1 MNSNAARRI
10 AVVGSGIA
18 GLYAAALA
26 ANRPD
31 TAVTLITKGKLAESN
46 TWHAQ
51 GGITAVTAQGISAGD
66 SVAAHVADTLSAGAQ
81 LNDDGAVRLLCEG
94 AAQEIATLEEWGV
107 PFDRHGEGFSLGLEG
122 AHSAA
127 RILHAGGDRTGA
139 GIAEVLIRV
148 VRRLAEEGRLHILE
162 HTRVRRLLLDGGR
175 VTGVEATEVRT
186 DANAGDAA
194 PAQLAADVVILATGG
209 AGQLF
214 PATTNPATAT
224 GDGVALAW
232 DAGAVL
238 ADLEFIQFHPTLL
251 DPAATGGSPFM
262 ISEAVRGEGAVL
274 VDAAGER
281 FMPALHPVA
290 ELAPRDVVSRCIHQQ
305 LRLQE
310 ERGLVPQVFL
320 DATAVEREKGPGFLA
335 ARFPLIDAT
344 VRSLGFDWTS
354 QPLPVRPASHYW
366 MGGVQTD
373 ADGRTSMPGLFA
385 VGEVACT
392 GVHGANRLA
401 SNSLLEG
408 LVFARRAVAALDRPA
423 TAPEFRAV
431 PLDVGLPTGVPTGF
445 PGSDTRHAGS
455 GPDEGTTPCTRKQIQ
470 TLMAAAAGVV
480 RDGAALQDAAR
491 QLAQRHLPATGTAP
505 VEDAALLTLARLV
518 VAAAAARQNSIGA
531 HFRSDHPQAP
541 ADRARLAFV
550 NARTVDAAASL
561 SRPSQRILQEQP

>member
-1 MNSNAARRI
+1 MNGAPARRI

-26 ANRPD
+26 AERAD
-31 TAVTLITKGKLAESN
+31 TAVTLITKGALAESN

-51 GGITAVTAQGISAGD
+51 GGITAVTAQGIAAGD
-66 SVAAHVADTLSAGAQ
+66 SVAAHAADTLTAGAR

-94 AAQEIATLEEWGV
+94 AAQEISTLEDWGV
-107 PFDRHGEGFSLGLEG
+107 AFDRHGGTFSLGLEG

-127 RILHAGGDRTGA
+127 RILRAGGDRTGA

-148 VRRLAEEGRLHILE
+148 ARGLANAGRLEILE
-162 HTRVRRLLLDGGR
+162 HTMVRRLLTNGNC
-175 VTGVEATEVRT
+175 VTGVELMEMLAE
-186 DANAGDAA
+186 GDGAL
-194 PAQLAADVVILATGG
+194 PAQLDTDVVILATGG

-232 DAGAVL
+232 AAGAVL

-251 DPAATGGSPFM
+251 DPAATGGRPFM

-281 FMPALHPVA
+281 FMPALHPAA

-310 ERGLVPQVFL
+310 ESGLVPQVFL

-335 ARFPLIDAT
+335 SRFPLIDAT
-344 VRSLGFDWTS
+344 VRSLGFDWTR

-373 ADGRTSMPGLFA
+373 TEGRTSVPGLFA

-408 LVFARRAVAALDRPA
+408 LVFARRAVAALDRPEH
-423 TAPEFRAV
+423 TPEFDAV
-431 PLDVGLPTGVPTGF
+431 PIDA
-445 PGSDTRHAGS
+445 D
-455 GPDEGTTPCTRKQIQ
+455 GPANGTTSCTRKQIQ
-470 TLMAAAAGVV
+470 TVMAAAAGVV
-480 RDGAALQDAAR
+480 RDGEALREAAR
-491 QLAQRHLPATGTAP
+491 QLRQWHIPVTAAAPA
-505 VEDAALLTLARLV
+505 EDVTLLTLARLV

-531 HFRSDHPQAP
+531 HFRSDHSQAP
-541 ADRARLAFV
+541 VDRTRLAFV
-550 NARTVDAAASL
+550 NAHTLAAHDHY
-561 SRPSQRILQEQP
+561 PTSQRILQEQP

>member
-1 MNSNAARRI
+1 VNGRPARRI

-26 ANRPD
+26 AERAD
-31 TAVTLITKGKLAESN
+31 TAVTLITKGALAESN

-51 GGITAVTAQGISAGD
+51 GGITAVTAQGIAAGD
-66 SVAAHVADTLSAGAQ
+66 SVAAHMADTLTAGAQ
-81 LNDDGAVRLLCEG
+81 LNDDGAVRLVCEG
-94 AAQEIATLEEWGV
+94 AAREIATLEEWGV
-107 PFDRHGEGFSLGLEG
+107 AFDRHGGGFSLGLEG

-148 VRRLAEEGRLHILE
+148 VRGLAEAGRLEILE
-162 HTRVRRLLLDGGR
+162 HTMVRRLLTGGGR
-175 VTGVEATEVRT
+175 VTGVEVDVRT
-186 DANAGDAA
+186 EGDGAV
-194 PAQLAADVVILATGG
+194 PGQLAADVVILATGG

-232 DAGAVL
+232 EAGAVL

-251 DPAATGGSPFM
+251 DPAATGGRPFM
-262 ISEAVRGEGAVL
+262 ISEAVRGEGAAL

-281 FMPALHPVA
+281 FMPALHPAA

-310 ERGLVPQVFL
+310 ERGLLPQVFL
-320 DATAVEREKGPGFLA
+320 DATGVERANGPGFLA

-344 VRSLGFDWTS
+344 VRSLGFDWAS

-373 ADGRTSMPGLFA
+373 VDGRTSVPGLFA

-408 LVFARRAVAALDRPA
+408 LVFARRAVAALNM
-423 TAPEFRAV
+423 PERTPGFDAM
-431 PLDVGLPTGVPTGF
+431 PLDVGVPAGGAGVH
-445 PGSDTRHAGS
+445 RAGALR
-455 GPDEGTTPCTRKQIQ
+455 GAGTPCTRKQIQ
-470 TLMAAAAGVV
+470 TVMAAAAGVV
-480 RDGAALQDAAR
+480 RDGEALREAAR
-491 QLAQRHLPATGTAP
+491 QLAQWHLPVTGAAP
-505 VEDAALLTLARLV
+505 AEDAALLTVARLV

-531 HFRSDHPQAP
+531 HFRSDHSQAP
-541 ADRARLAFV
+541 ADRTRLAFV
-550 NARTVDAAASL
+550 NARTDAAPAYL

>member
-1 MNSNAARRI
+1 VKSNPVRRV

-26 ANRPD
+26 AERAD
-31 TAVTLITKGKLAESN
+31 TAVTLITKGALAESN

-51 GGITAVTAQGISAGD
+51 GGITAVTEQGIAAGD
-66 SVAAHVADTLSAGAQ
+66 SVAAHMADTLTAGAQ

-94 AAQEIATLEEWGV
+94 AAREIATLEEWGV
-107 PFDRHGEGFSLGLEG
+107 AFDRHGGGFSLGLEG

-148 VRRLAEEGRLHILE
+148 VRRLVETGRLEILE
-162 HTRVRRLLLDGGR
+162 HTMVRRLLKDGSR
-175 VTGVEATEVRT
+175 ITGVEVMAVRSE
-186 DANAGDAA
+186 GEAA
-194 PAQLAADVVILATGG
+194 VPAELDTDVVILATGG

-232 DAGAVL
+232 EAGAVL

-251 DPAATGGSPFM
+251 DPAATGGRPFM

-281 FMPALHPVA
+281 FMPALHPAA
-290 ELAPRDVVSRCIHQQ
+290 ELAPRDVVSRCIHHQ

-320 DATAVEREKGPGFLA
+320 DASGVEREKGPGFLA

-344 VRSLGFDWTS
+344 VRSLGFDWAS

-366 MGGVQTD
+366 MGGVRTD
-373 ADGRTSMPGLFA
+373 ADGRTSVPGLFA

-408 LVFARRAVAALDRPA
+408 LVFARRAVAALDRPEN
-423 TAPEFRAV
+423 TPVFHAV
-431 PLDVGLPTGVPTGF
+431 PLDVGVPIGEA
-445 PGSDTRHAGS
+445 GAHHAGPVLHHA
-455 GPDEGTTPCTRKQIQ
+455 GAVPAAGTTPCTRKQIQ
-470 TLMAAAAGVV
+470 TVMAAAAGVV
-480 RDGAALQDAAR
+480 RHGAALQDAAR
-491 QLAQRHLPATGTAP
+491 QLEQWHLPATGTGAA
-505 VEDAALLTLARLV
+505 EDAALLTVARLV

-531 HFRSDHPQAP
+531 HFRSDHSQAP
-541 ADRARLAFV
+541 ADQARLAFV
-550 NARTVDAAASL
+550 NARTVAAPADYF
-561 SRPSQRILQEQP
+561 PTSQRILQEQP

>member
-1 MNSNAARRI
+1 MNGKPARRI
-10 AVVGSGIA
+10 ALVGSGIA

-26 ANRPD
+26 AERAD
-31 TAVTLITKGKLAESN
+31 TAVTLITKGALAESN

-51 GGITAVTAQGISAGD
+51 GGITAVTAQGIAAGD
-66 SVAAHVADTLSAGAQ
+66 SVAAHLADTLTAGAQ

-94 AAQEIATLEEWGV
+94 AAREIATLEDWGV
-107 PFDRHGEGFSLGLEG
+107 AFDRHGGGFSLGLEG

-148 VRRLAEEGRLHILE
+148 ARRLAEAGRLEILE
-162 HTRVRRLLLDGGR
+162 HTMVRRLLMGGSR
-175 VTGVEATEVRT
+175 VTGVEVIDVRT
-186 DANAGDAA
+186 EAEGAV
-194 PAQLAADVVILATGG
+194 PAQLDADVVILATGG

-232 DAGAVL
+232 EAGAVL
-238 ADLEFIQFHPTLL
+238 ADLEFLQFHPTLL

-281 FMPALHPVA
+281 FMPALHPAA

-305 LRLQE
+305 LSLQE

-320 DATAVEREKGPGFLA
+320 DATGVERNKGSGFLA

-344 VRSLGFDWTS
+344 VRSLGFDWAS

-373 ADGRTSMPGLFA
+373 ADGRSSVPGLFA

-408 LVFARRAVAALDRPA
+408 LVFARRAVAALDRPDRTPA
-423 TAPEFRAV
+423 FAAV
-431 PLDVGLPTGVPTGF
+431 PLDVGVPTG
-445 PGSDTRHAGS
+445 PAG
-455 GPDEGTTPCTRKQIQ
+455 GAAGGHRAGTAPAAGTTPCTRHQIQ
-470 TLMAAAAGVV
+470 TVMAAAAGVV
-480 RDGAALQDAAR
+480 RNGEALQEAAR
-491 QLAQRHLPATGTAP
+491 QLAQWHLPATGAAST
-505 VEDAALLTLARLV
+505 EDAALLTVARLV
-518 VAAAAARQNSIGA
+518 VAAAAARRNSIGA
-531 HFRSDHPQAP
+531 HFRSDHRRAP
-541 ADRARLAFV
+541 AHRARLAFV
-550 NARTVDAAASL
+550 NARTVAAHNSF
-561 SRPSQRILQEQP
+561 PTSQRILQEQP

>member
-1 MNSNAARRI
+1 MNGKPARRVV
-10 AVVGSGIA
+10 VVGSGIA

-26 ANRPD
+26 AERAD
-31 TAVTLITKGKLAESN
+31 TAVTLITKGALAESN

-51 GGITAVTAQGISAGD
+51 GGITAVTAQGIAAGD
-66 SVAAHVADTLSAGAQ
+66 SVAAHVADTLTAGAQ
-81 LNDDGAVRLLCEG
+81 LNDDGAVRLVCEG
-94 AAQEIATLEEWGV
+94 AAREIATLEDWGV
-107 PFDRHGEGFSLGLEG
+107 AFDRHGGGFSLGLEG

-148 VRRLAEEGRLHILE
+148 GRRLAEAGRLEILE
-162 HTRVRRLLLDGGR
+162 HTTVRRLLTGGGR
-175 VTGVEATEVRT
+175 VTGVELLDVRT
-186 DANAGDAA
+186 EGDGAV
-194 PAQLAADVVILATGG
+194 PAQLDTDVVILATGG

-232 DAGAVL
+232 HAGAVL

-251 DPAATGGSPFM
+251 DPAATGGRPFM

-281 FMPALHPVA
+281 FMPALHPAA

-320 DATAVEREKGPGFLA
+320 DATGVEREKGPGFLA

-344 VRSLGFDWTS
+344 VRSLGFDWAS

-373 ADGRTSMPGLFA
+373 AHGRTSVPGLFA
-385 VGEVACT
+385 VGEVACS

-408 LVFARRAVAALDRPA
+408 LVFARRAVAALDRPDN
-423 TAPEFRAV
+423 TPGFDAV
-431 PLDVGLPTGVPTGF
+431 PLDVDGPADAAGVH
-445 PGSDTRHAGS
+445 RAGTV
-455 GPDEGTTPCTRKQIQ
+455 PAAGTTPGTRKQIQ
-470 TLMAAAAGVV
+470 TVMAAAAGVV
-480 RDGAALQDAAR
+480 RNGEALQEAAR
-491 QLAQRHLPATGTAP
+491 QLAQWHLPATGAAST
-505 VEDAALLTLARLV
+505 EDAALLTVARLV

-531 HFRSDHPQAP
+531 HFRSDHSQAP

-550 NARTVDAAASL
+550 NGRTVTAPDYF
-561 SRPSQRILQEQP
+561 PTSQRILQEQP

>member
-1 MNSNAARRI
+1 MNGTPARRI

-18 GLYAAALA
+18 GLYTAALA
-26 ANRPD
+26 AERAD
-31 TAVTLITKGKLAESN
+31 TAVTLITKGALAESN

-51 GGITAVTAQGISAGD
+51 GGITAVTAQGVAAGD
-66 SVAAHVADTLSAGAQ
+66 SVAAHVADTLTAGAQ

-94 AAQEIATLEEWGV
+94 AAREIAALEDWGV
-107 PFDRHGEGFSLGLEG
+107 AFDRNGGGFSLGLEG

-148 VRRLAEEGRLHILE
+148 ARRLAGAGRIEILE
-162 HTRVRRLLLDGGR
+162 HTMVRRLLTGGNR
-175 VTGVEATEVRT
+175 VTGVELTDVRT
-186 DANAGDAA
+186 EGEGAV
-194 PAQLAADVVILATGG
+194 PAQLDTDVVILATGG

-232 DAGAVL
+232 EAGAVL

-251 DPAATGGSPFM
+251 DPAATGGRPFM

-281 FMPALHPVA
+281 FMPALHPAA

-310 ERGLVPQVFL
+310 ERGLLPQVFL
-320 DATAVEREKGPGFLA
+320 DATGVERQRGSGFLA

-344 VRSLGFDWTS
+344 VRSLGFDWAS

-373 ADGRTSMPGLFA
+373 TDGRTSVPGLFA

-408 LVFARRAVAALDRPA
+408 LVFARRAVAALERPEQ
-423 TAPEFRAV
+423 APEFDAV
-431 PLDVGLPTGVPTGF
+431 PLDVGIQDGGAAVQ
-445 PGSDTRHAGS
+445 HAGS
-455 GPDEGTTPCTRKQIQ
+455 VPDAGTIPCTRKQIQ
-470 TLMAAAAGVV
+470 TVMAAAAGVV
-480 RDGAALQDAAR
+480 RHGAELQDAAR
-491 QLAQRHLPATGTAP
+491 QLAQWHTPGTGAASA
-505 VEDAALLTLARLV
+505 EDAALLTLARLV

-531 HFRSDHPQAP
+531 HFRSDRSQAP
-541 ADRARLAFV
+541 ADRTRLAFV
-550 NARTVDAAASL
+550 NARAVAAHDYL

>member
-1 MNSNAARRI
+1 MNSKASRRI

-26 ANRPD
+26 ANRAD
-31 TAVTLITKGKLAESN
+31 TAVTLITKGSLAESN

-51 GGITAVTAQGISAGD
+51 GGITAVTAQGMAAGD
-66 SVAAHVADTLSAGAQ
+66 SVAAHVADTLSAGAE
-81 LNDDGAVRLLCEG
+81 LNDDGTVRLLCEG

-122 AHSAA
+122 AHSSA

-148 VRRLAEEGRLHILE
+148 VCRLAEAGRLHILE
-162 HTRVRRLLLDGGR
+162 HTRVRRLLLDRGR
-175 VTGVEATEVRT
+175 VAGVEAMEVRT
-186 DANAGDAA
+186 EANAGDAA
-194 PAQLAADVVILATGG
+194 PTQLAADVVILATGG

-281 FMPALHPVA
+281 FMPVLHPAA
-290 ELAPRDVVSRCIHQQ
+290 ELAPRDVVSRCIHRQ
-305 LRLQE
+305 LRQQE

-320 DATAVEREKGPGFLA
+320 DATGVERQRGPGFLA

-344 VRSLGFDWTS
+344 VRSLGFDWTG

-373 ADGRTSMPGLFA
+373 ADGRTSVPGLFA

-408 LVFARRAVAALDRPA
+408 LVFARRAVAALDLPA
-423 TAPEFRAV
+423 TAPVFRAV
-431 PLDVGLPTGVPTGF
+431 PLDIGVPTGA
-445 PGSDTRHAGS
+445 PGSDTRHTGS
-455 GPDEGTTPCTRKQIQ
+455 VPDDGTTPCTREQIQ
-470 TLMAAAAGVV
+470 TVMAAAAGVV
-480 RDGAALQDAAR
+480 RDGAALQDAAL
-491 QLAQRHLPATGTAP
+491 QLAQWHLPVTGTASA
-505 VEDAALLTLARLV
+505 EDAALLTLARLV

-541 ADRARLAFV
+541 ADRSRLAFV
-550 NARTVDAAASL
+550 NARTVGAAASL